1 MHGLGNDFV
10 ILNGLQTPIELNA
23 EKIRFIADRRLGV
36 GCDQVLM
43 IEASESP
50 AADIRYRIFNA
61 DGGEVEQCGNG
72 VRCIGDYLRRR
83 SLIPMIFSIT
93 SCLIS

>member
-10 ILNGLQTPIELNA
+10 VLNGLQTPIELNA
-23 EKIRFIADRRLGV
+23 EQVRFIADRRLGV

-43 IEASESP
+43 IEASESS

-61 DGGEVEQCGNG
+61 DGGEVEQCGI
-72 VRCIGDYLRRR
+72 VCCRADFRQV
-83 SLIPMIFSIT
+83 SIEGAYR
-93 SCLIS
+93 